1 MRFLFVTT
9 GVESNAP
16 AEPFWIPLGFAY
28 IGALLKKHGHDVHV
42 FDRHAAMARWGSD
55 YDKIDQA
62 MLQAV
67 KVFAPDVVG
76 FTTMSPLIH
85 RVAHC
90 ANILRKQFDGI
101 ILAGGHHATA
111 MPHLTLEKI
120 PELDG
125 VGIGEGEESLL
136 ALAEGSPPDEI
147 TGLLWR
153 QNFHLSNDIESR
165 RLTKPVAG
173 RIINLDSLPFPDFSL
188 FDTAFYTRRTSSI
201 IRGFY
206 MSTLTMLCSR
216 GCSQRCSFCTES
228 LVYGGGVRFHSVE
241 YIIEMVERALR
252 QYPQIDGIY
261 FHDNDF
267 LIEPERVEQLCK
279 QFIQKGLAKRFSWAV
294 QVRADRLKPDLLKL
308 MKKAGCIKMEIGVE
322 AATQNDLDFMSKDM
336 TVDINEKALRLCREA
351 GISVH
356 AYMLTK
362 TTDESLADLQTKLN
376 WLKQNRPDTF
386 ILNALKRY
394 PGSLLYR
401 ETGERFFETH
411 DWTGENIRKF
421 YSEDIFSKVNPQERQ
436 QWMKSYFEPFFRD
449 HHRFTRLKRTPTRR
463 WPQMFADSI
472 RRRLRS
478 YEAFGKHENILN
490 HFMNR
495 SS

>member
-1 MRFLFVTT
+1 LRFLFVTT
-9 GVESNAP
+9 GLESNAP

-55 YDKIDQA
+55 YDRIDQA
-62 MLQAV
+62 MLDTV
-67 KVFAPDVVG
+67 KSFAPDVVG
-76 FTTMSPLIH
+76 FATISPLIH
-85 RVAHC
+85 HVAHC
-90 ANILRKQFDGI
+90 AQILRKQFDGM

-120 PELDG
+120 PGLDG

-136 ALAEGSPPDEI
+136 ALAEGNPPDEI

-153 QNFHLSNDIESR
+153 QNCHLNQDRENLE
-165 RLTKPVAG
+165 LTKPVAG
-173 RIINLDSLPFPDFSL
+173 RIKNLDSLPFPDFSL

-216 GCSQRCSFCTES
+216 GCSKRCSFCTES
-228 LVYGGGVRFHSVE
+228 LVYGGGVRFHSAE
-241 YIIEMVERALR
+241 YIIEMVERTLR
-252 QYPQIDGIY
+252 QYPQVDGIY

-267 LIEPERVEQLCK
+267 LIEPERAEHLCK
-279 QFIQKGLAKRFSWAV
+279 KFIKTGLAKRFSWAV
-294 QVRADRLKPDLLKL
+294 QVRADRLEPVLLKL

-322 AATQNDLDFMSKDM
+322 AATQNDLDFMQKD
-336 TVDINEKALRLCREA
+336 TTADINEKALRLCRET

-362 TTDESLADLQTKLN
+362 TADESLADLQTKLN

-386 ILNALKRY
+386 ILNALQRF

-401 ETGERFFETH
+401 ETGDRFFETH
-411 DWTGENIRKF
+411 DWTIENIRGF
-421 YSEDIFSKVNPQERQ
+421 FNEDIFSKVSPQERQ
-436 QWMKSYFEPFFRD
+436 QWMQSCFEPFYRS
-449 HHRFTRLKRTPTRR
+449 HHRFTRLKRTSPLR
-463 WPQMFADSI
+463 WPQMYSDAI
-472 RRRLRS
+472 RRRLKR
-478 YEAFGKHENILN
+478 YEAFRKHEI
-490 HFMNR
+490 
-495 SS
+495 SKSCQIT